1 MRTETC
7 NADDRPE
14 DRTSYVSIWR
24 LTWPQMLMMFVHF
37 CIGFVDVL
45 VAGRIGKEIQASLG
59 LVMQCQL
66 FCLILAVAVANAAV
80 AALSQSLGAC
90 LYERTR
96 RYVGLCLLLS
106 VAGAGVILVVGL
118 SFQDAFLTAIR
129 VPEAIRS
136 EAEYMYAVAL
146 VSLPAHY
153 LLLITNAIFR
163 AYKTVLVPLY
173 SISCIFLVNTLGD
186 FGFGLG
192 LWGLPNYGYKGV
204 IWATFFSVS
213 AGALFN
219 LLVLRRMRL
228 LGRKTWPGWRWSRV
242 ASAYLFKVSWPA
254 GAMHL
259 LWQSGYLA
267 LFVIVSTLPAQS
279 VQALAGLA
287 AGLRIE
293 AILFLP
299 GMAFNMTASILV
311 GHALGAGRFD
321 LAKLAG
327 YKILGAACA
336 FLCVLG
342 VGLWFSA
349 EAIAGWLSPD
359 LEVAAHTVSYLR
371 YNVAAIPFTAAGMTL
386 GGIMVGAGATIY
398 NLLAMGACMW
408 LIRLP
413 LAYVLS
419 HETWRAADGVW
430 AAMLVSQ
437 FCQAVI
443 LCYLFQYKDWG
454 RFSLRKSGNW
464 RKRGLEEKE

>member
-1 MRTETC
+1 MRNETC
-7 NADDRPE
+7 NANERPE
-14 DRTSYVSIWR
+14 DRTSYLSIWR
-24 LTWPQMLMMFVHF
+24 LTWPQMLMMLVHF

-106 VAGAGVILVVGL
+106 VAGAGVILLVGL
-118 SFQDAFLTAIR
+118 LFQDEFLSAIR
-129 VPEAIRS
+129 IPEAIRG
-136 EAEYMYAVAL
+136 EAAYMYAVAL
-146 VSLPAHY
+146 VSLPANY
-153 LLLITNAIFR
+153 VLLITNSIFR
-163 AYKTVLVPLY
+163 AYKIVLVPLY
-173 SISCIFLVNTLGD
+173 SMSCIFIVNALGD

-204 IWATFFSVS
+204 IWATFWSVS

-219 LLVLRRMRL
+219 IMVLRRMRL
-228 LGRKTWPGWRWSRV
+228 LSRKTWPGWRWSRA

-267 LFVIVSTLPAQS
+267 LFVIVSTLPEQA

-299 GMAFNMTASILV
+299 GLAFNMTASIMV

-321 LAKLAG
+321 QAKLTG
-327 YKILGAACA
+327 YKILGASCV
-336 FLCVLG
+336 FLSLLG
-342 VGLWFSA
+342 VGVWFAS
-349 EAIAGWLSPD
+349 E
-359 LEVAAHTVSYLR
+359 EVAAWLSTDVEVRAQTVSYLR
-371 YNVAAIPFTAAGMTL
+371 YNVAAIPFTGAGMTL

-419 HETWRAADGVW
+419 HEIMRAADGVW

-437 FCQAVI
+437 FCQAAI
-443 LCYLFQYKDWG
+443 LFYLFQYKDWG
-454 RFSLRKSGNW
+454 RFSLRKSGDS
-464 RKRGLEEKE
+464 RT